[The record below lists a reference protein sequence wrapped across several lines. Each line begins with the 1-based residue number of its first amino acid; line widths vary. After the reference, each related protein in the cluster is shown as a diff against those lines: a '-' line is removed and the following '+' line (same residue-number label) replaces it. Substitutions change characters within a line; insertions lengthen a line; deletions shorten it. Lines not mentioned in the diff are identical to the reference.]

1 MNKKIAYTSLF
12 ILSAAQMASAACITS
27 YSIGGESIDFGPGC
41 VVEISKTKND
51 NFLKIVKDNGGSNVD
66 TKEVSVYDID
76 AGKEIALNGSQ
87 TDSKA
92 IENNNDLT
100 IASNQNTSVVDKA
113 MDTVSSAVGGAIDTV
128 NSAIDTILVT
138 LGMRDSVEDRTAAQH
153 NNDPENRLD
162 AMDNDSRAD
171 AEDRYNSL
179 PSDSENQNIAESAA
193 ADAAVEQIVSDSEY
207 RSDIDDTI
215 LEAEINNIID
225 TAVENDSNIEA
236 AQDMGFTPD
245 FGPDL
250 EPFGGDG
257 PSYTPDDNNYDS
269 VTEGPNGGDG
279 SSDSGSGDGASA
291 SIGSDDTVGGNWFG
305 GARKILEEMFG
316 LED

>member
-12 ILSAAQMASAACITS
+12 ILSAVQMASAACITS

-100 IASNQNTSVVDKA
+100 IANNQNMSVVDKA
-113 MDTVSSAVGGAIDTV
+113 MDTVSSTVGGAIDTV

-179 PSDSENQNIAESAA
+179 PSDEDNQNIAESVAIDSIIDQA
-193 ADAAVEQIVSDSEY
+193 IQDDNAINSYTNQEENAVGTAEEQH
-207 RSDIDDTI
+207 
-215 LEAEINNIID
+215 EINGANLPENMTID
-225 TAVENDSNIEA
+225 N
-236 AQDMGFTPD
+236 
-245 FGPDL
+245 GPDL
-250 EPFGGDG
+250 KPFGGDN

-269 VTEGPNGGDG
+269 VTDGSNGGDG

-291 SIGSDDTVGGNWFG
+291 SIGTDDTVGGNWFG
-305 GARKILEEMFG
+305 RARKIFEEMFG